1 MVRTVIRPSASRIN
15 LSIPVEYIGEEL
27 EILVF
32 PVNSVHDSQASD
44 YDAKERDSRR
54 REAFQN
60 FMRYKGT
67 LTDDDAMRLFQEFT
81 GSIDCDM
88 EKNDP
93 AEKSPFEDIP
103 GVKLNVSTQEI
114 VELIREQG

>member
-32 PVNSVHDSQASD
+32 PVNSAHDSQASD
-44 YDAKERDSRR
+44 YDMKERDSRR

-67 LTDDDAMRLFQEFT
+67 LPDDFDYKKELADYRSERYDR
-81 GSIDCDM
+81 ID
-88 EKNDP
+88 
-93 AEKSPFEDIP
+93 
-103 GVKLNVSTQEI
+103 
-114 VELIREQG
+114 